1 MCVYTRICTCIHTLE
16 HDYACK
22 YARIHIYTSLYTH
35 THTHT
40 HTHTAAQ
47 DMAASVFLAYASRN
61 FEHVVPF
68 GGAWFLG
75 GGHSPFKDHQA
86 QALHRLSLSM
96 GSAALA
102 LAVLVCMGLVAY
114 RMVFGDDHGHVRID
128 KRSLQLLTSKQRRQ
142 AVFQSVVGR
151 PLGSL
156 GVRNG
161 AASGVDKA

>member
-1 MCVYTRICTCIHTLE
+1 MTTHANMLVYAYTHLCTQTHA
-16 HDYACK
+16 H
-22 YARIHIYTSLYTH
+22 TH

-40 HTHTAAQ
+40 HAHTHHTAAQ

-161 AASGVDKA
+161 ASSGADKA